1 MQDLK
6 LKQLEYEADTWKRL
20 LSFMMDEN
28 IHLKNRLSEFLRH
41 TFAKNYLEEIENFQS
56 RFLKQDELICLLRND
71 LAEVEKLLVREIL
84 VEGKIL
90 DEINRKL
97 NKLRNHVCNTE
108 LQFNK
113 LKCEFSNYLSDILNN
128 RDREKFLSDN

>member
-84 VEGKIL
+84 VDGKIL

-108 LQFNK
+108 LQFSK
-113 LKCEFSNYLSDILNN
+113 LKCEFNNYLSDILNN
-128 RDREKFLSDN
+128 RDREKYLSDY